1 MILRFFLI
9 KEKLRFGD
17 QDVLNILFAS
27 SPENIFDL
35 PCHWNLLK
43 NDCETKDVSIKT
55 LNQTQ
60 QFEVIRKIKNIMR
73 FIFSSIAF
81 LAQYFTVGQTQ

>member
-1 MILRFFLI
+1 MILIFFLI

-35 PCHWNLLK
+35 PCHWNLK
-43 NDCETKDVSIKT
+43 IENCQTKDVSI
-55 LNQTQ
+55 
-60 QFEVIRKIKNIMR
+60 NIYL
-73 FIFSSIAF
+73 SHS
-81 LAQYFTVGQTQ
+81 Q

>member
-1 MILRFFLI
+1 MILKFLKI
-9 KEKLRFGD
+9 KEKLKYAD

-35 PCHWNLLK
+35 PCNWNFQIG
-43 NDCETKDVSIKT
+43 NCYMKDVSIKT

-60 QFEVIRKIKNIMR
+60 QFEVVRKIYNI
-73 FIFSSIAF
+73 
-81 LAQYFTVGQTQ
+81 V